1 MITSA
6 LLRTE
11 TERWREEYTISRPAR
26 SYRWVLGQAWHD
38 NPHQIVNLEC
48 SLGKPSIT
56 FLTKSAADT
65 ELGVFIPPWPLA
77 RCPFDGKPVKG
88 QECFNMQYL
97 ITLRRQN
104 ARVGNLRLHYNSGLC
119 VMSSGYQ
126 ASKRGVH
133 DSTSYRGK
141 ITRTALF

>member
-1 MITSA
+1 MITSL

-38 NPHQIVNLEC
+38 NPHQIVIPEC

-65 ELGVFIPPWPLA
+65 ELGVFIPPMA
-77 RCPFDGKPVKG
+77 TSKMSFDGKPVKG
-88 QECFNMQYL
+88 QECFNMQYQ

-104 ARVGNLRLHYNSGLC
+104 ARVSNLRLHCNSGLC

-126 ASKRGVH
+126 ASKQGVH
-133 DSTSYRGK
+133 DLTSYRGK